1 MTPAVLQDA
10 FGVVIFAF
18 IGCCALIAL
27 ITLFES
33 DKLYKQIGRGGL
45 SLNEDDQPP
54 PPAPGGT
61 AALRERDDEIRQL
74 LTARNERRVRRGE
87 AELDIEDELRR
98 LTAPAVDPAL
108 REEVRQLVVA
118 RNERRARSGREPL
131 DVDAEVE
138 RQLRE
143 LA

>member
-10 FGVVIFAF
+10 FAVVIFAF

-61 AALRERDDEIRQL
+61 AALREPVDE
-74 LTARNERRVRRGE
+74 NRR
-87 AELDIEDELRR
+87 DELI
-98 LTAPAVDPAL
+98 
-108 REEVRQLVVA
+108 EQFQVRY
-118 RNERRARSGREPL
+118 ESRARKPITDDDGDPL
-131 DVDAEVE
+131 EVDEE
-138 RQLRE
+138 EE
-143 LA
+143 LELE